1 MKQFKDIAG
10 RLAGKGFER
19 VARVGIHHNPS
30 DAHQTKGGREM
41 KITVKQLVKLNACA
55 NQVVIFKR
63 LFGPSATV
71 TLANCVKAG
80 KAGLAFDWAA
90 RNLLPATARD
100 AYQKARAPALDAY
113 QKARA
118 TALDAYEKETAPALD
133 AYQKATATARDAY
146 QKETATTLD
155 AYQKA
160 TATARDAYQKETATA
175 RDAYQKEIA
184 TAWDAYQKETATTF
198 YRAIN
203 KGGVK

>member
-1 MKQFKDIAG
+1 MIGVGYKDGSGSRENNKEDVMKQFKDIAG

-90 RNLLPATARD
+90 RNLLPATAW
-100 AYQKARAPALDAY
+100 DAY

-146 QKETATTLD
+146 QKARAPAWD

-160 TATARDAYQKETATA
+160 RAPAWDAYQKETATA
-175 RDAYQKEIA
+175 RDAYLKA
-184 TAWDAYQKETATTF
+184 KAPAF

-203 KGGVK
+203 KGGGK

>member
-41 KITVKQLVKLNACA
+41 KITVEQLVKLNACA

-90 RNLLPATARD
+90 RNLLPATAW
-100 AYQKARAPALDAY
+100 DAY

-118 TALDAYEKETAPALD
+118 TALDAYLKETAPAWDAYQKETATALD
-133 AYQKATATARDAY
+133 AYQKATATAG
-146 QKETATTLD
+146 D

-160 TATARDAYQKETATA
+160 RAPAWDAYQKETATA
-175 RDAYQKEIA
+175 RDAYLKA
-184 TAWDAYQKETATTF
+184 KAPAF

-203 KGGVK
+203 KGGGK

>member
-1 MKQFKDIAG
+1 MIGAGAKDRSGSRENNKEDVMKQFKDIAG

-41 KITVKQLVKLNACA
+41 KITVEQLLKLNACA
-55 NQVVIFKR
+55 DQVVIFKR

-90 RNLLPATARD
+90 RNLLPATAW
-100 AYQKARAPALDAY
+100 
-113 QKARA
+113 
-118 TALDAYEKETAPALD
+118 
-133 AYQKATATARDAY
+133 
-146 QKETATTLD
+146 
-155 AYQKA
+155 
-160 TATARDAYQKETATA
+160 DAYQKETATA
-175 RDAYQKEIA
+175 LGAYQKA
-184 TAWDAYQKETATTF
+184 TATAF

-203 KGGVK
+203 KGEGK